1 MTTQPIILIVDDD
14 KILLESIADLL
25 LLSDFQ
31 VITAGNG
38 LEALEIIEQ
47 DMPDCIVS
55 DVMMPE
61 MDGYALL
68 EALREDERWAR
79 IPIVLITAYERPLKQ
94 HKRGDLTPDAVLVK
108 PFDVDDLVDAIHNLL
123 D

>member
-1 MTTQPIILIVDDD
+1 MTSQPVVLIVDDD

-25 LLSDFQ
+25 MLSDFQ
-31 VITAGNG
+31 VVTARNG
-38 LEALEIIEQ
+38 LEAIDIIEQ
-47 DMPDCIVS
+47 NTPDCIVS

-68 EALREDERWAR
+68 EALRGDERWAQ
-79 IPIVLITAYERPLKQ
+79 IPIVLITAYERPLKRL
-94 HKRGDLTPDAVLVK
+94 KGGDLTPDAVLVK
-108 PFDVDDLVDAIHNLL
+108 PFDVDDLVDAINNLL